1 VIRRLL
7 VLCACAAVLAGC
19 RVDLSV
25 DMVVE
30 PDGTGT
36 ITFIANADAETVEA
50 VPTLAEELVTDDI
63 ADAGWTIDGPT
74 ELPGGGLTVTLTH
87 EFSSDEEATNLLN
100 SLGPP
105 FNDMV
110 VTRNSTGDDATNRVG
125 GLLGLP
131 DGFDGFADDEL
142 VAAVGSMPFAEQIA
156 ASEATPESS
165 IAAVIR
171 VTLPGVITTEETNG
185 TELGDNLLE
194 WSVPTDGEVLEMRA
208 VSVQSPGDD
217 RWWAR
222 PLSLAALIALTA
234 WVAFMTIFILY
245 VLWARW
251 QRSRRR
257 SSV

>member
-19 RVDLSV
+19 RVDVAV

-36 ITFIANADAETVEA
+36 FTVVVNADAELVEA
-50 VPTLAEELVTDDI
+50 VPTLVEELAIDDI
-63 ADAGWTIDGPT
+63 VAAGWSVAGPT
-74 ELPGGGLTVTLTH
+74 ELPGGGLTMTLSH
-87 EFSSDEEATNLLN
+87 GFSSDEEATNLLN

-105 FNDMV
+105 FSDMSV
-110 VTRNSTGDDATNRVG
+110 IRNSTGDDVTNRVG

-131 DGFDGFADDEL
+131 DGFDAFADDDL
-142 VAAVGSMPFAEQIA
+142 VAAVGSVPFADEIA
-156 ASEATPESS
+156 ASEATPDSA
-165 IAAVIR
+165 IDAVIR
-171 VTLPGVITTEETNG
+171 VGLPGLIDTEASNG
-185 TELGDNLLE
+185 NDLGDNLLE
-194 WSVPTDGEVLEMRA
+194 WTVPTDGEVLDMRA
-208 VSVQSPGDD
+208 ASVQSPGDD

-222 PLSLAALIALTA
+222 PLSVVALVALVA
-234 WVAFMTIFILY
+234 WVSFMTIFIGY

-257 SSV
+257 SRV

>member
-1 VIRRLL
+1 MVI
-7 VLCACAAVLAGC
+7 
-19 RVDLSV
+19 
-25 DMVVE
+25 E

-36 ITFIANADAETVEA
+36 ITFIATADPEVVAA
-50 VPTLAEELVTDDI
+50 VPTLADELVTDDI
-63 ADAGWTIDGPT
+63 AAAGWAIDGPT
-74 ELPGGGLTVTLTH
+74 ELPDGSLTITLSH
-87 EFSSDEEATNLLN
+87 QFSSDQEATNLLN

-110 VTRNSTGDDATNRVG
+110 VSRNTTGDDATNRVS

-131 DGFDGFADDEL
+131 DGFEGFSDDEL
-142 VAAVGSMPFAEQIA
+142 VAAVGSMPFGDQIA
-156 ASEATPESS
+156 ASEATPESA
-165 IAAVIR
+165 IDAVIR
-171 VTLPGVITTEETNG
+171 VGLPGVVTTAASNG
-185 TELGDNLLE
+185 TDLGNNLLE
-194 WSVPTDGEVLEMRA
+194 WSVPSNGSVLEMRA

-217 RWWAR
+217 RRWAR

-257 SSV
+257 SRV

>member
-25 DMVVE
+25 DLVIE

-36 ITFIANADAETVEA
+36 ITFIANADAEMVAA
-50 VPTLAEELVTDDI
+50 VPTLADELVTDDI
-63 ADAGWTIDGPT
+63 VAAGWAIDGPT
-74 ELPGGGLTVTLTH
+74 ELPDGGLTITLSH
-87 EFSSDEEATNLLN
+87 PFSSDQEATNLLN

-105 FNDMV
+105 FSDML
-110 VTRNSTGDDATNRVG
+110 VTRNSTGEDATNRVS

-142 VAAVGSMPFAEQIA
+142 VAAVGSMPFAEEIA
-156 ASEATPESS
+156 ASGATPESA
-165 IAAVIR
+165 IDAVIR
-171 VTLPGVITTEETNG
+171 VGLPGVVTTGASNG
-185 TELGDNLLE
+185 VDLGNNLLE
-194 WSVPTDGEVLEMRA
+194 WSVPTDGSVLEMRA

-222 PLSLAALIALTA
+222 PLSVAALVALVA

-257 SSV
+257 SRV